1 VSTHDDDEG
10 RTPQVQPAD
19 NPETL
24 SAIADRS
31 NGTARATGASV
42 PPPVMDQ
49 RGEGSADGTAAGDPL
64 AGVTISAEDADEA
77 VPGDTGPEHPGARP
91 HSSYDTP
98 GGPR

>member
-1 VSTHDDDEG
+1 MSTHDDDG
-10 RTPQVQPAD
+10 GTGQVQPSA

-64 AGVTISAEDADEA
+64 AGVTISAEDAEQA

-98 GGPR
+98 GGAR